1 MSQSLSYIKRRETMI
16 QYWNT
21 VIEYLSAKEKIE
33 GTYDLTILA
42 GNSLPYLADELIHLY
57 ESKRTSKVMV
67 VGGVGHATPFLA
79 KNFEDQ
85 GVKVGATSEA
95 EMYITYF
102 KERYGLS
109 ETLFLTETRSKNS
122 GENAR
127 FSLAKI
133 REHDLAPQRV
143 LLLEDPILQRRL
155 RATFE
160 KEWRGSGS
168 QFTNAVPLI
177 PYIKTID
184 KSLTFEAKQLN
195 GLWTKDYFLSL
206 VLGEIPRLRD
216 DRNGYGPKGTG
227 YIESLEIPTEVL
239 SAYEKLS
246 NHYHYEYIR

>member
-1 MSQSLSYIKRRETMI
+1 MI

-21 VIEYLSAKEKIE
+21 VIEYLSAKEQVE

-42 GNSLPYLADELIHLY
+42 GNSLPYLADELVQLY
-57 ESKRTSKVMV
+57 KQGRTSKVML

-79 KNFEDQ
+79 KNFEEL
-85 GVKVGATSEA
+85 GISVGATSEA
-95 EMYITYF
+95 EMYLTYF

-109 ETLFLTETRSKNS
+109 EEIFLTETRSKNS

-127 FSLAKI
+127 FSLAKM
-133 REHDLAPQRV
+133 REHDLAPERV

-160 KEWRGSGS
+160 KEWRGFGS
-168 QFTNAVPLI
+168 QFANAVPMI

-184 KSLTFEAKQLN
+184 DNLTFEAQQLN

-206 VLGEIPRLRD
+206 VLGEIPRLRN
-216 DRNGYGPKGTG
+216 DRNGYGPKGAG
-227 YIESLEIPTEVL
+227 YIGSIEIPTEVL

-246 NHYHYEYIR
+246 THYHYEYTR